1 MKTSSKN
8 SFVYC
13 NDKFDIMKKL
23 LLLLLLVPMVSFGQ
37 NSANDSK
44 LFKKPDA
51 GVSYI
56 SNGDYQSV
64 VVGNSGFTST
74 KKLAKKAKEAI
85 NVFAKQNDFT
95 VEFISTDIIKA
106 QFGIYPSATVYFKAF
121 LKDGS
126 LAIQGADIKVAK
138 EEAMEELKRLKN
150 LFEMDLLTQE
160 EFDKKAAELK
170 KIILGN

>member
-1 MKTSSKN
+1 
-8 SFVYC
+8 
-13 NDKFDIMKKL
+13 MKKL
-23 LLLLLLVPMVSFGQ
+23 LIILMFVPLVSFGQ
-37 NSANDSK
+37 NSANDKK

-64 VVGNSGFTST
+64 MAGANGLTST
-74 KKLAKKAKEAI
+74 KKLAKKAKEAA